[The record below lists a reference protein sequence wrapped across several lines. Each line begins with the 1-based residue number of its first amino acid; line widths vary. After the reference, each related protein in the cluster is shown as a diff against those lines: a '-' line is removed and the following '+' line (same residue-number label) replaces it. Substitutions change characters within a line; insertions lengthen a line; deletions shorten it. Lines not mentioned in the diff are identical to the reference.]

1 MQILTQSGALYK
13 ADALVA
19 SGDSTFGVT
28 AHMLR
33 FEEEH
38 TRRACLAT
46 RARAPLHMRG
56 EFCRIKTST

>member
-38 TRRACLAT
+38 TRRACGAT
-46 RARAPLHMRG
+46 HARAPLHMR
-56 EFCRIKTST
+56 CSA